1 MVGDEVGRFF
11 SERLLSRERSTS
23 QWRERGG
30 LAMHVRVFCGREIEE
45 RLWVMTVS

>member
-30 LAMHVRVFCGREIEE
+30 SRNACESV
-45 RLWVMTVS
+45 LW